1 MIEQQIRSKLR
12 APLGQDSGNQRPGDA
27 PSWKFDNFHGSLRC
41 LHLIESGGIN
51 VLGEGELMFSLVR
64 SPMPARFCIT
74 EHSERMM
81 SISTNSPFLMASII
95 LALKPSL
102 PLVANFQLVTRQTV
116 KNENK
121 TILPYSLPG
130 CCMNWTRAQRT
141 SQMRILQSTT
151 NFSTHR
157 RPMYMSLHMFRT
169 ILEFRQSADS
179 QIA

>member
-1 MIEQQIRSKLR
+1 MPSICGMTHHSPDELHFCMYMPPPLLCCDRTTIRSTLR
-12 APLGQDSGNQRPGDA
+12 SPLGQDSGNQRPGDA
-27 PSWKFDNFHGSLRC
+27 PSWKFDDFHGSLRC

-102 PLVANFQLVTRQTV
+102 PLD
-116 KNENK
+116 
-121 TILPYSLPG
+121 
-130 CCMNWTRAQRT
+130 
-141 SQMRILQSTT
+141 
-151 NFSTHR
+151 HR
-157 RPMYMSLHMFRT
+157 RLP
-169 ILEFRQSADS
+169 Q
-179 QIA
+179 